1 MAAGILPAVLE
12 DRYQPAPE
20 RALGDHVEPHGP
32 HRGQG
37 DGAWGDPGAHARNER
52 DGEGLARER
61 RPATSQ
67 ARNGETSR
75 RLGRPSE
82 SGRLPLPEELGI
94 AREELP
100 PVTELTDEAFAREV
114 RGTEV
119 PVLVDFWAETCVPCR
134 LQEPTIRRLA
144 RDLAGRV
151 RVARLNVFDHPRTP
165 DALRIKGVPHLVVFL
180 GGEVVMELVGSHSYE
195 QLREKLRQH
204 GLD

>member
-1 MAAGILPAVLE
+1 MCILPAVLE

-20 RALGDHVEPHGP
+20 RAHGDRVEPHG
-32 HRGQG
+32 GQG
-37 DGAWGDPGAHARNER
+37 DGAWGEPVHTRTER
-52 DGEGLARER
+52 DGEGLAREGAGR
-61 RPATSQ
+61 RSATPQ

-94 AREELP
+94 VREELP
-100 PVTELTDEAFAREV
+100 PATELTDEAFAREV

-134 LQEPTIRRLA
+134 LQEPAIRRLA